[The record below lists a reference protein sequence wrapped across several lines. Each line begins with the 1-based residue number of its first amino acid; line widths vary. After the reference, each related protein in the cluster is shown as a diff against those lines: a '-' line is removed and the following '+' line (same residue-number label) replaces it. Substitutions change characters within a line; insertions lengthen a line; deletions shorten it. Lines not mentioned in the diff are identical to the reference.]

1 MVHKK
6 LTILSLVLLGVS
18 SSFAGYYRIR
28 FVSAKDRIA
37 PIINMDSKEITV
49 SCKDSDDALLR
60 GITAQDARDGDVTEN
75 LLIESLS
82 NFTEDG
88 YRIMTVAAFDS
99 SNNAVK
105 ASRKVRYND
114 YRPPEFSLTEALRF
128 PLNSTNLMGTLTA
141 ADVLDGDLTDNIKIT
156 SEEYIETD
164 EVGTYAVTYSV
175 SNSAGDVEKLPVTV
189 EIYDPSEEYLK
200 PQIVL
205 DDYLVYTEV
214 GTSIEPWDYVKS
226 VTMNNTTYEKVKTG
240 VLKDRNAK
248 KDQER
253 IVIEEEEMKI
263 TDNVNYEMPGV
274 YEVVYRMTDDN
285 SQSKETGITRL
296 IVIVK
301 ERG

>member
-1 MVHKK
+1 
-6 LTILSLVLLGVS
+6 
-18 SSFAGYYRIR
+18 
-28 FVSAKDRIA
+28 
-37 PIINMDSKEITV
+37 MDSKEITV
-49 SCKDSDDALLR
+49 SCEDSEEMLLQ

-88 YRIMTVAAFDS
+88 CRIMTVAAFDS

-105 ASRKVRYND
+105 ASRKVRYSD

-164 EVGTYAVTYSV
+164 EAGTYTITYSV
-175 SNSAGDVEKLPVTV
+175 SNSAGDVGKLPVTV

-214 GTSIEPWDYVKS
+214 GTSIDPWDYVKS
-226 VTMNNTTYEKVKTG
+226 VTMDNTTYVKVKTG

-263 TDNVNYEMPGV
+263 TDNVNYEKPGV

-285 SQSKETGITRL
+285 GQSKETGVTRL